1 MMSEKKELII
11 CRTCGFKDC
20 TGCNIYNR
28 FNEWANAKYAI
39 KEIKCSPKCAE
50 MLPCGLC
57 GITNKVCP
65 SANTTYATGT
75 QTTVTDIPVSY
86 GENNDQR

>member
-1 MMSEKKELII
+1 MSEKKELII

-28 FNEWANAKYAI
+28 FNEWAN
-39 KEIKCSPKCAE
+39 KEIKYSSKCAE

-57 GITNKVCP
+57 QITMKVCP
-65 SANTTYATGT
+65 FSTTTYAGST
-75 QTTVTDIPVSY
+75 QTTDFCSKSGVAD
-86 GENNDQR
+86 ENT